1 MITSKLSALALAV
14 AVVTV
19 VSPALAA
26 ARHAHPGYAAR
37 AQAIDSDTSEG
48 MTSHRAEA
56 LRECNAEANKL
67 LQKDWGVRQT
77 TMLGACMMEH
87 GETE

>member
-1 MITSKLSALALAV
+1 MVTSKLSALALAIATITV
-14 AVVTV
+14 A
-19 VSPALAA
+19 SPALAA
-26 ARHAHPGYAAR
+26 NRHAHPGYAAR
-37 AQAIDSDTSEG
+37 AQAIDPDMSEG
-48 MTSHRAEA
+48 MTPRRAEV